1 MEEGGSR
8 ERRRCDDRHRGGQM
22 LSSMGAT
29 ETFILWEHTLWKPIR
44 RCLLKLTSSLQWI
57 RCSLL
62 HYQFVCS
69 VLCWEHAGTTTL
81 EIHQLATQ
89 QNHSLLYTFQGRI
102 SHGHLETMVSMVTG
116 HPFTVAK
123 TGSNAKVHH
132 QVKRKSH
139 NGTFKQWKIR
149 QGKEVKYKMRNSQSP
164 VWFACWL
171 HKIKTK
177 QNQTK
182 CF

>member
-1 MEEGGSR
+1 MNTVFS
-8 ERRRCDDRHRGGQM
+8 
-22 LSSMGAT
+22 
-29 ETFILWEHTLWKPIR
+29 P
-44 RCLLKLTSSLQWI
+44 
-57 RCSLL
+57 SLL
-62 HYQFVCS
+62 VCLFS
-69 VLCWEHAGTTTL
+69 PLLGTCWY
-81 EIHQLATQ
+81 
-89 QNHSLLYTFQGRI
+89 NHFGNPPTCNPAKSLLVI
-102 SHGHLETMVSMVTG
+102 HLSRTY
-116 HPFTVAK
+116 FTWAPGDNDQNGDRTPIHSSK
-123 TGSNAKVHH
+123 NWKQCKSPS

-149 QGKEVKYKMRNSQSP
+149 QGKEMKYKTINSQSQVS